1 MFKTITK
8 KVLFIQTVAI
18 LLLMGLLTMY
28 LNRYLHNYF
37 VKEAKANI
45 KSGLHSLNITVDV
58 YSKALEK
65 NALKLYNV
73 FEGSF
78 KQVALIEDEYVNVNG
93 VKTPMMAD
101 GGEVLNK
108 YFKSVDHFTKVTGAT
123 ATVFAYD
130 KNKNDFVRIST
141 SLRKEDGTRAMGT
154 YLTKKSPAFK
164 PIMAKKEYVGTAHLF
179 GKDYITVYKPLL
191 DDNKNI
197 IGILYIGYNFS
208 EGLRALKKD
217 ISKIKIGKTGYYYVI
232 NTKQNKYII
241 HPRLENKTV
250 MSAIDKLIEK
260 KKRGTISKENGSEHL
275 LYDFFYF
282 KKWNWVVVGKANMK
296 DFKAVGNRVSNLL
309 LLATLAVTIII
320 ILVIFFMLNRLI
332 TKPLNNLTQKAAD
345 LASGDG
351 DLTKKLEIHG
361 EDEIAQASK
370 EINSFIEKVRLIT
383 QEAKHISSENSSI
396 ANELSSTALE
406 VGKLVESSTKATHEA
421 NTKTKEIKDKLV
433 VSVQEAKE
441 ARIELE
447 KVDTQ
452 MKEANQAI
460 LQLAEDIQTSASTE
474 IELAGKIQQLSSD
487 AEQVKGVLT
496 VISDIADQT
505 NLLALNAAIEAAR
518 AGEHGRGFAVVADEV
533 RKLAERTQKSLVEI
547 NATINVIVQSIVQSS
562 EEMNANSQQVEVLS
576 HKAVEV
582 EEKIDEMAVIID
594 NAATKTS
601 DATEKGYSETQRD
614 VDIVVEQVSKI
625 DSISTKNARSTEEI
639 ASAAEHL
646 NEMTEALKNKL
657 NEFRT

>member
-1 MFKTITK
+1 MFRTITR
-8 KVLFIQTVAI
+8 KVLAIQTIVI
-18 LLLMGLLTMY
+18 LILMGALTLY
-28 LNRYLHNYF
+28 INQYLHNYF
-37 VKEAKANI
+37 INEAKTNMEL
-45 KSGLHSLNITVDV
+45 GLHSLDTTVDV

-65 NALKLYNV
+65 NAQKLYNV

-78 KQVALIEDEYVNVNG
+78 KEVALIEDEYVDING
-93 VKTPMMAD
+93 IKTPMLAD
-101 GGEVLNK
+101 SGEVLNK
-108 YFKSVDHFTKVTGAT
+108 YFKNVDHFTKVTGAT

-130 KNKNDFVRIST
+130 KNKKDFVRIST

-191 DDNKNI
+191 DDAKNI

-208 EGLRALKKD
+208 EGLQALKND
-217 ISKIKIGKTGYYYVI
+217 VSKIKIGKTGFYYVI
-232 NTKQNKYII
+232 NTKFNKYII
-241 HPRLENKTV
+241 HPTLESKSIT
-250 MSAIDKLIEK
+250 STIDKRIE
-260 KKRGTISKENGSEHL
+260 SKENGTISENNGSNHL
-275 LYDFFYF
+275 LYNFFYF

-296 DFKAVGNRVSNLL
+296 DFEAVGNRVSNILM
-309 LLATLAVTIII
+309 LASLVVTIII
-320 ILVIFFMLNRLI
+320 ILVMLFVMNRLI
-332 TKPLNNLTQKAAD
+332 AIPLNNLTQKAKD
-345 LASGDG
+345 LSSGDG
-351 DLTKKLEIHG
+351 DLTKKLEVNG

-370 EINSFIEKVRLIT
+370 EINSFIEKVRAMT

-406 VGKLVESSTKATHEA
+406 VGKLVESATKATHEA
-421 NTKTKEIKDKLV
+421 NTKTKEIKDKLSH
-433 VSVQEAKE
+433 SVLEAKE
-441 ARIELE
+441 ARTELE
-447 KVDTQ
+447 KVDAK

-460 LQLAEDIQTSASTE
+460 LQLAENIQTSASTE
-474 IELAGKIQQLSSD
+474 IELAQKIQQLSSD
-487 AEQVKGVLT
+487 AEQVKDVLT

-562 EEMNANSQQVEVLS
+562 EEMNANSKQVEALS
-576 HKAVEV
+576 HKAVAV
-582 EEKIDEMAVIID
+582 EEKIDEMAAIID
-594 NAATKTS
+594 TAATKTS
-601 DATEKGYSETQRD
+601 DAIEKGYSETQQN

-625 DSISTKNARSTEEI
+625 DNISTKNARSTEEI

-646 NEMTEALKNKL
+646 NDMTETLNNKL

>member
-1 MFKTITK
+1 MFRTITRK
-8 KVLFIQTVAI
+8 ILIIQTVII
-18 LLLMGLLTMY
+18 LLLMSLSTIY
-28 LNRYLHNYF
+28 LNRYLHKNF
-37 VKEAKANI
+37 MEDARSNVKL
-45 KSGLHSLNITVDV
+45 GLHSLNTTVDV
-58 YSKALEK
+58 YSKALER

-93 VKTPMMAD
+93 VKTPMLAD

-130 KNKNDFVRIST
+130 KNKDDFVRITT
-141 SLRKEDGTRAMGT
+141 SLRKKDGTRAMGT

-164 PIMAKKEYVGTAHLF
+164 AIMAKKEYIGMASLF

-191 DDNKNI
+191 DDDKNI

-208 EGLRALKKD
+208 EGLKALKKD
-217 ISKIKIGKTGYYYVI
+217 VSKIKIGKTGYYYVI
-232 NTKQNKYII
+232 NKKENKYII
-241 HPRLENKTV
+241 HPSLENQTV
-250 MSAIDKLIEK
+250 NNNIDKMIESK
-260 KKRGTISKENGSEHL
+260 KNGNLSIENDNNHV

-296 DFKAVGNRVSNLL
+296 DFEAVGDRVSNLL
-309 LLATLAVTIII
+309 LFSTLIVTIII
-320 ILVIFFMLNRLI
+320 ILAMLFLMNRLV
-332 TKPLNNLTQKAAD
+332 TNPLNNLTKRAAE

-351 DLTKKLEIHG
+351 DLTKQLEVHG
-361 EDEIAQASK
+361 NDEIALASK
-370 EINSFIEKVRLIT
+370 EINNFIEKVRVMT
-383 QEAKHISSENSSI
+383 EEAKHISTENSSI
-396 ANELSSTALE
+396 ANQLSSTALE

-421 NTKTKEIKDKLV
+421 NTTTVDIKNKLV
-433 VSVQEAKE
+433 SSVEEAKD
-441 ARIELE
+441 ARSELE
-447 KVDTQ
+447 KVDSQ
-452 MKEANQAI
+452 MKEANKAI
-460 LQLAEDIQTSASTE
+460 LQLAEDIQQSASTE
-474 IELAGKIQQLSSD
+474 IELAQKIQQLSSD
-487 AEQVKGVLT
+487 AEQVKDVLT

-562 EEMNANSQQVEVLS
+562 EEMNANSKQVETLS
-576 HKAVEV
+576 HKAVTV
-582 EEKIDEMAVIID
+582 EEKIDEMAVVI
-594 NAATKTS
+594 NTAATKTA
-601 DATEKGYSETQRD
+601 DAIEKGYSETQRD
-614 VDIVVEQVSKI
+614 VDTVVEQVSKI
-625 DSISTKNARSTEEI
+625 DDISTKNARSTEEI

-646 NEMTEALKNKL
+646 NEMTETLNNKL